1 MYVHIIYIYIHINI
15 YIYTHI
21 CIYIWLTLLH
31 KSSLS
36 TRPIDTRHSISSKPN
51 NAVSVCEH
59 AFLHIKLKF
68 IELVRAFLNDSI
80 LILRIVIASQLA
92 NKQIIGI
99 AINLS
104 CHAAHD

>member
-36 TRPIDTRHSISSKPN
+36 TTPIHTRHSISPKPN
-51 NAVSVCEH
+51 NAVLVCEH
-59 AFLHIKLKF
+59 AFLQFKLKF
-68 IELVRAFLNDSI
+68 IELVWTFLNDTI
-80 LILRIVIASQLA
+80 
-92 NKQIIGI
+92 
-99 AINLS
+99 
-104 CHAAHD
+104 